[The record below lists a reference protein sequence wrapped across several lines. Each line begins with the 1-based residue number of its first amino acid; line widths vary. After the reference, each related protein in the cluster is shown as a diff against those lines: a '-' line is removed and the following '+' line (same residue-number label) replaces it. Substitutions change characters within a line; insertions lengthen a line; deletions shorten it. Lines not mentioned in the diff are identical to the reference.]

1 VTEQRFEVEVN
12 APAEQVWAAA
22 VDWERQG
29 EWMFATRV
37 RQVADDRLRAVT
49 GIGPAGLVDNMRI
62 TGWDPPHRCT
72 VQHLGPV
79 LLGEAVFEVIPA
91 GARARFVWTEDLAL
105 PGGRAGRVALRLSTL
120 PFGYFA
126 KLSLRRFARFAEKY
140 R

>member
-1 VTEQRFEVEVN
+1 MSERRYEVEVG

-37 RQVADDRLRAVT
+37 RQVGDTRLRAVT
-49 GIGPAGLVDNMRI
+49 GVGPAGLVDNLEI
-62 TGWDPPHRCT
+62 VDWDPPRRCT
-72 VQHLGPV
+72 VRHTGPV
-79 LLGEAVFEVIPA
+79 LLGEAAFEVVPA
-91 GARARFVWTEDLAL
+91 GARSRFVWTERLAL
-105 PGGRAGRVALRLSTL
+105 PGGAAGRLALTATSL
-120 PFGYFA
+120 PFGWFA

>member
-1 VTEQRFEVEVN
+1 VSEQRFEVEVD

-37 RQVADDRLRAVT
+37 RQVGDTRLRAVT
-49 GIGPAGLVDNMRI
+49 GIGPAGLVDNLEIVEM
-62 TGWDPPHRCT
+62 DPPRRCT
-72 VQHLGPV
+72 VRHLGPV
-79 LLGEAVFEVIPA
+79 LLGEAVFEVEPA
-91 GARARFVWTEDLAL
+91 GACSRFVWTERLAL
-105 PGGRAGRVALRLSTL
+105 PGGAAGRVALRLSGV

-126 KLSLRRFARFAEKY
+126 RLSLRRFARFAAKY